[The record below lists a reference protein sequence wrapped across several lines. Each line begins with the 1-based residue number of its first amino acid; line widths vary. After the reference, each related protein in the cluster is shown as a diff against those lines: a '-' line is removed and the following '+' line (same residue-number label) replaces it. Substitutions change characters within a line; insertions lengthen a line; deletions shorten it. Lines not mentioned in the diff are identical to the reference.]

1 MQDIP
6 LREGDRAWPLVAE
19 AGRRLGEFADRP
31 AFIGW
36 GLRDF
41 VFDRHFLAGFR
52 DALPRARV
60 MEFDDAGHYVLE
72 DRHAVLV
79 PAIREVLDANPVCGA
94 SRGRPAR
101 PLPAWLPRVTP
112 GLLASTRKSP
122 AGSRICPG
130 PVSAQRPPPLSPLA

>member
-60 MEFDDAGHYVLE
+60 MAFDDAGHYVLE
-72 DRHAVLV
+72 DRHEVLV
-79 PAIREVLDANPVCGA
+79 PAIRECRAGNPVCGA
-94 SRGRPAR
+94 AR
-101 PLPAWLPRVTP
+101 SEARCGGEVRDITC
-112 GLLASTRKSP
+112 KSWWS
-122 AGSRICPG
+122 GD
-130 PVSAQRPPPLSPLA
+130 